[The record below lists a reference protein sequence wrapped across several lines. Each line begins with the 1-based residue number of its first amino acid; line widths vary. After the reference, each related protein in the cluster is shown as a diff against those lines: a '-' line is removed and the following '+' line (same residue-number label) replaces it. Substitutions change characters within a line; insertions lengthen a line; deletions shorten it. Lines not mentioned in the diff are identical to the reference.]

1 MASLFGGFVARLDG
15 KVAFITGIGRG
26 QGRSHALKLASEG
39 ADIIGVDICADFD
52 SVAYPMSTTA
62 DLEETVRLVEGLDRR
77 IVARVADVRD
87 LPTLRGVVSEGVA
100 ELGRLDFIV
109 ANAGI
114 SPGLFRETTPEE
126 DKQAW
131 DDVIGV
137 NLTGVWNTTQAGIP
151 HILAGGRGGAVVLTG
166 STAGL
171 RGMGG
176 GGYGVAKHG
185 VVGIMR
191 GLANDLAPQSVR
203 VNVVHPTAVN
213 TLMATNEVMQA
224 FLSTQVEKGIHLR
237 NALPV
242 DMVEPA
248 DISAAIAFLL
258 SDDARYITGTNLPVD
273 AGFVNRI
280 G

>member
-1 MASLFGGFVARLDG
+1 MGRFDG
-15 KVAFITGIGRG
+15 KVAFITGIGHG
-26 QGRSHALKLASEG
+26 QGRSHALRLASEG
-39 ADIIGVDICADFD
+39 ADIIGVDICTDFD
-52 SVAYPMSTTA
+52 SVGYAMATK
-62 DLEETVRLVEGLDRR
+62 DELWETVSQVKALGRR
-77 IVARVADVRD
+77 IVAGVADVRD
-87 LPTLRGVVSEGVA
+87 RKALRAVVDEGVS
-100 ELGRLDFIV
+100 ELGRLDYAV

-114 SPGLFRETTPEE
+114 SPGLFRQTTE
-126 DKQAW
+126 DEDIQAW
-131 DDVIGV
+131 EDGIGV
-137 NLTGVWNTTQAGIP
+137 NLTGVWNTTQVAIP
-151 HILAGGRGGAVVLTG
+151 HIIAGGRGGAITLTG

-176 GGYGVAKHG
+176 GAYGVAKHG

-191 GLANDLAPQSVR
+191 GLANDLAPHSIR

-213 TLMATNEVMQA
+213 TIMATNEAMQA
-224 FLSTQVEKGIHLR
+224 FLATQVEKGVHLR

-242 DMVEPA
+242 DMIEPE

-258 SDDARYITGTNLPVD
+258 SDEARYVTGTNFPVD

>member
-1 MASLFGGFVARLDG
+1 MARLEG

-26 QGRSHALKLASEG
+26 QGRSHAVRLASEG
-39 ADIIGVDICADFD
+39 ADIIGVDICADFE
-52 SVAYPMSTTA
+52 SVGYPMSSEA
-62 DLEETVRLVEGLDRR
+62 DLAETVKLVEAQDRR

-87 LPTLRGVVSEGVA
+87 LPALRQVVEDGVA
-100 ELGRLDFIV
+100 QLGRLDFVV

-114 SPGLFRETTPEE
+114 SPGHFRATTPEE

-137 NLTGVWNTTQAGIP
+137 NLTGVWNATQAGIP
-151 HILAGGRGGAVVLTG
+151 HIVAGGRGGSIVLTG

-191 GLANDLAPQSVR
+191 GLANDLAPQSIR

-213 TLMATNEVMQA
+213 TMMATNDAMQA
-224 FLSTQVEKGIHLR
+224 FLATQVDKGIHLR

-258 SDDARYITGTNLPVD
+258 SDEARYITGTNLPVD

>member
-1 MASLFGGFVARLDG
+1 MARLEG
-15 KVAFITGIGRG
+15 KVAFITGVGRG
-26 QGRSHALKLASEG
+26 QGRSHALRLAAEG
-39 ADIIGVDICADFD
+39 ADIIGVDICADFA
-52 SVAYPMSTTA
+52 SVAYPMSSRA
-62 DLEETVRLVEGLDRR
+62 DLEETVRQVEALDRR
-77 IVARVADVRD
+77 MLARVADVRD
-87 LPTLRGVVSEGVA
+87 LPALQSAVEAGVA
-100 ELGRLDFIV
+100 EFGRLDFIV

-114 SPGLFRETTPEE
+114 SPGHFRLTTPEE

-137 NLTGVWNTTQAGIP
+137 NLTGVWNATQAGIP
-151 HILAGGRGGAVVLTG
+151 HIAAGGRGGSIVLTG

-191 GLANDLAPQSVR
+191 GLANDLAPQSIR

-213 TLMATNEVMQA
+213 TLMATNDAMQG

-237 NALPV
+237 NPLPV

-248 DISAAIAFLL
+248 DISAAVAFLL

>member
-1 MASLFGGFVARLDG
+1 VGKLDG
-15 KVAFITGIGRG
+15 KVAFVTGIGRG
-26 QGRSHALKLASEG
+26 QGRSHAVRLASEG
-39 ADIIGVDICADFD
+39 ADIIGVDICADFA
-52 SVAYPMSTTA
+52 SVAYPMSSKA
-62 DLEETVRLVEGLDRR
+62 DLDETVSLVEGLDRR
-77 IVARVADVRD
+77 IVAEVADVRE
-87 LPTLRGVVSEGVA
+87 LGALKRVVAAGVQ
-100 ELGRLDFIV
+100 ELGRLDFVV

-114 SPGLFRETTPEE
+114 SPGLFRATTDEE
-126 DKQAW
+126 DAQAW

-137 NLTGVWNTTQAGIP
+137 NLTGVWNTTQAAIP
-151 HILAGGRGGAVVLTG
+151 HIVAGGRGGSIVLTG

-191 GLANDLAPQSVR
+191 GLANDLAPQSIR

-213 TLMATNEVMQA
+213 TLMATNDVMQA
-224 FLSTQVEKGIHLR
+224 FLATQVDKGIHLR

-242 DMVEPA
+242 DMVEPS
-248 DISAAIAFLL
+248 DISAAVAFLL
-258 SDDARYITGTNLPVD
+258 SDEARYITGTNLPVD

>member
-1 MASLFGGFVARLDG
+1 MGRLEG

-26 QGRSHALKLASEG
+26 QGRSHALRLAAAG
-39 ADIIGVDICADFD
+39 ADIIGVDLCADIA
-52 SVAYPMSTTA
+52 SVPYPMSSQQ
-62 DLEETVRLVEGLDRR
+62 DLKETVSQVESLDRR
-77 IVARVADVRD
+77 IVAEVADVRD
-87 LPTLRGVVSEGVA
+87 LPALRNVVAAGVERF
-100 ELGRLDFIV
+100 GRLDFAV

-114 SPGLFRETTPEE
+114 SPGHFRETTPEE
-126 DKQAW
+126 DAQAW
-131 DDVIGV
+131 KDAIDV
-137 NLTGVWNTTQAGIP
+137 NLTGVWNTTQAAIP
-151 HILAGGRGGAVVLTG
+151 HIIAGNRGGAIVLTG

-191 GLANDLAPQSVR
+191 GLANDLAPHSIR
-203 VNVVHPTAVN
+203 VNVIHPTAVN
-213 TLMATNEVMQA
+213 TLMATNDAMQA
-224 FLSTQVEKGIHLR
+224 FLATQVDKGIHLR

-248 DISAAIAFLL
+248 DISAAVEFLL

>member
-1 MASLFGGFVARLDG
+1 VQRLQG

-26 QGRSHALKLASEG
+26 QGRSHAVRLAAEG
-39 ADIIGVDICADFD
+39 ADIIGVDVCADFD
-52 SVAYPMSTTA
+52 SVAYPMSSEA
-62 DLEETVRLVEGLDRR
+62 DLAETVALVEKQDRR
-77 IVARVADVRD
+77 ILARVADTRD
-87 LPTLRGVVSEGVA
+87 RRALRAVVDEGVA
-100 ELGRLDFIV
+100 EFGRLDFAV

-114 SPGLFRETTPEE
+114 SPGLFKLTTE
-126 DKQAW
+126 DEDIQAW
-131 DDVIGV
+131 DDAIAV
-137 NLTGVWNTTQAGIP
+137 NLTGVWNTTQVAIP
-151 HILAGGRGGAVVLTG
+151 HIVNGGRGGAIVLTG

-191 GLANDLAPQSVR
+191 GLANDLAPHSIR

-213 TLMATNEVMQA
+213 TLMATNDAMQG
-224 FLSTQVEKGIHLR
+224 FLATQVDKGIHLR

-242 DMVEPA
+242 DMIEPA
-248 DISAAIAFLL
+248 DVSGAVAYLL
-258 SDDARYITGTNLPVD
+258 SDEGRYITGTNLPVD

>member
-1 MASLFGGFVARLDG
+1 MGRFDG

-26 QGRSHALKLASEG
+26 QGRSHAVRLASEG
-39 ADIIGVDICADFD
+39 ADIIGVDICADFA
-52 SVAYPMSTTA
+52 SVAYPMASEA
-62 DLEETVRLVEGLDRR
+62 ELAETVKLVEEHDRR

-87 LPTLRGVVSEGVA
+87 RKALRDIVGEGVA
-100 ELGRLDFIV
+100 QFGRLDFAV

-114 SPGLFRETTPEE
+114 SPGQFRQTTEEE
-126 DKQAW
+126 DEQAW
-131 DDVIGV
+131 DDAIGV
-137 NLTGVWNTTQAGIP
+137 NLTGVWNTAQAAIP
-151 HILAGGRGGAVVLTG
+151 HIVAGGRGGGIVLTG

-191 GLANDLAPQSVR
+191 GLANDLAPHSIR

-213 TLMATNEVMQA
+213 TMMATNDAMQA
-224 FLSTQVEKGIHLR
+224 FLATQVDKGIHLR

-258 SDDARYITGTNLPVD
+258 SDEARYVTGINFPVD

>member
-1 MASLFGGFVARLDG
+1 MGRLEG

-26 QGRSHALKLASEG
+26 QGRSHALRLAAAG
-39 ADIIGVDICADFD
+39 ADIIGVDICADIA
-52 SVAYPMSTTA
+52 SVPYPMSSREE
-62 DLEETVRLVEGLDRR
+62 LKETVSQVESLDRR
-77 IVARVADVRD
+77 IVAEVADVRD
-87 LPTLRGVVSEGVA
+87 LLALRNVVATGLA
-100 ELGRLDFIV
+100 QFGRLDFVV

-114 SPGLFRETTPEE
+114 SPGQFRETTPEE
-126 DKQAW
+126 DAQAW
-131 DDVIGV
+131 KDAIDV
-137 NLTGVWNTTQAGIP
+137 NLTGVWNTTQAAIP
-151 HILAGGRGGAVVLTG
+151 HIIAGNRGGAIVLTG

-191 GLANDLAPQSVR
+191 GLANDLAPHSIR

-213 TLMATNEVMQA
+213 TLMATNDAMQA
-224 FLSTQVEKGIHLR
+224 FLATQVDKGIHLR

-248 DISAAIAFLL
+248 DISAAVEFLL

>member
-1 MASLFGGFVARLDG
+1 VARLEG
-15 KVAFITGIGRG
+15 KVAFITGVARG
-26 QGRSHALKLASEG
+26 QGRSHALRLASEG
-39 ADIIGVDICADFD
+39 ADVIGVDICADFS
-52 SVAYPMSTTA
+52 SVPYPMASKE
-62 DLEETVRLVEGLDRR
+62 DLDETVSLVAGLDRR
-77 IVARVADVRD
+77 MVARIADVRD
-87 LPTLRGVVSEGVA
+87 LAALRGAVGAGVA
-100 ELGRLDFIV
+100 ELGRLDFVV

-114 SPGLFRETTPEE
+114 SPMAFRETTDEE
-126 DKQAW
+126 NEQAW
-131 DDVIGV
+131 NDVIGV
-137 NLTGVWNTTQAGIP
+137 NLTGVWNATQAGLP
-151 HILAGGRGGAVVLTG
+151 HILAGGRGGSMVLTG

-191 GLANDLAPQSVR
+191 GLANDLAPHNIR

-213 TLMATNEVMQA
+213 TMMANNQAMQD
-224 FLSTQVEKGIHLR
+224 FLATQVDKGIHLR
-237 NALPV
+237 NALPI
-242 DMVEPA
+242 DMVEPE

-258 SDDARYITGTNLPVD
+258 SDEGRYITGTNLPVD

>member
-1 MASLFGGFVARLDG
+1 MERLEG

-26 QGRSHALKLASEG
+26 QGRSHALRLAAAG
-39 ADIIGVDICADFD
+39 ADIIGVDICADIA
-52 SVAYPMSTTA
+52 SVPYPMSSPEE
-62 DLEETVRLVEGLDRR
+62 LKETVSQVESLGRR
-77 IVARVADVRD
+77 IVAEVADVRD
-87 LPTLRGVVSEGVA
+87 LPALRSVVATGVDMF
-100 ELGRLDFIV
+100 GRLDFAV

-114 SPGLFRETTPEE
+114 SPGQFRETTPEE
-126 DKQAW
+126 DAQAW
-131 DDVIGV
+131 KDAIDV
-137 NLTGVWNTTQAGIP
+137 NLTGVWHTTQAAIP
-151 HILAGGRGGAVVLTG
+151 HIIAGNRGGAIVLTG

-191 GLANDLAPQSVR
+191 GLANDLAPHSIR

-213 TLMATNEVMQA
+213 TLMATNDAMQA
-224 FLSTQVEKGIHLR
+224 FLATQVDKGIHLR

-248 DISAAIAFLL
+248 DISAAVEFLL

>member
-1 MASLFGGFVARLDG
+1 MQRLQG
-15 KVAFITGIGRG
+15 KVAFVTGIGRG
-26 QGRSHALKLASEG
+26 QGRSHAVRLASEG
-39 ADIIGVDICADFD
+39 ADIIGVDICADFE
-52 SVAYPMSTTA
+52 SVPYPMSSEA
-62 DLEETVRLVEGLDRR
+62 DLAETVALVEKQDRR
-77 IVARVADVRD
+77 IIARVADTRD
-87 LPTLRGVVSEGVA
+87 RTALRAVVEEGVA
-100 ELGRLDFIV
+100 EFGRLDFAV

-114 SPGLFRETTPEE
+114 SPMAFRQTTE
-126 DKQAW
+126 DEDIQAW
-131 DDVIGV
+131 DDAIAV
-137 NLTGVWNTTQAGIP
+137 NLTGVWNTTQVAVP
-151 HILAGGRGGAVVLTG
+151 HIIAGGRGGAIVLTG

-176 GGYGVAKHG
+176 GGYGAAKHG

-191 GLANDLAPQSVR
+191 GLANDLAPHSIR

-213 TLMATNEVMQA
+213 TMMATNDAMQA
-224 FLSTQVEKGIHLR
+224 FLATQVDKGIHLR

-248 DISAAIAFLL
+248 DISGAVAYLL
-258 SDDARYITGTNLPVD
+258 SDEGRYITGTNLPVD

>member
-1 MASLFGGFVARLDG
+1 VARLEG

-26 QGRSHALKLASEG
+26 QGRSHAVRLASEG
-39 ADIIGVDICADFD
+39 ADIIGVDICADFA
-52 SVAYPMSTTA
+52 SVAYPMSSKA
-62 DLEETVRLVEGLDRR
+62 DLEETVRLVEAQDRR

-87 LPTLRGVVSEGVA
+87 LPALRAVVAEGVA
-100 ELGRLDFIV
+100 QLGRLDYVV

-114 SPGLFRETTPEE
+114 SPGLFRMTTPEE
-126 DKQAW
+126 DKEAW

-137 NLTGVWNTTQAGIP
+137 NLTGVWNATQAGVP
-151 HILAGGRGGAVVLTG
+151 HLVEGGRGGSIVLTG

-191 GLANDLAPQSVR
+191 GLANDLAPHSIR

-224 FLSTQVEKGIHLR
+224 FLETQVEKGIHLR

-248 DISAAIAFLL
+248 DISAAVAFLL
-258 SDDARYITGTNLPVD
+258 SDEARYITGTNLPVD

>member
-1 MASLFGGFVARLDG
+1 MARLEG
-15 KVAFITGIGRG
+15 KVAFITGVARG
-26 QGRSHALKLASEG
+26 QGRSHALRLASEG

-52 SVAYPMSTTA
+52 SVAYPMASRA
-62 DLEETVRLVEGLDRR
+62 ELDETVALVEKLDRR
-77 IVARVADVRD
+77 MIARVADVRD
-87 LPTLRGVVSEGVA
+87 LPALRGAVEDGVQ

-137 NLTGVWNTTQAGIP
+137 NLTGVWNATQAGIP
-151 HILAGGRGGAVVLTG
+151 HIVAGGRGGSIVLTG

-191 GLANDLAPQSVR
+191 GLANDLAPQSIR

-213 TLMATNEVMQA
+213 TLMATNEVMLA

>member
-1 MASLFGGFVARLDG
+1 MARLEG
-15 KVAFITGIGRG
+15 RVAFITGIGRG
-26 QGRSHALKLASEG
+26 QGRSHAVRLAAAG
-39 ADIIGVDICADFD
+39 ADIIGVDICANFE
-52 SVAYPMSTTA
+52 SVAYPMSSTE
-62 DLEETVRLVEGLDRR
+62 DLKETVSLVEEQGRR
-77 IVARVADVRD
+77 IVAQVADVRD
-87 LPTLRGVVSEGVA
+87 LAALRNAAADGVQEF
-100 ELGRLDFIV
+100 GRLDFVV

-114 SPGLFRETTPEE
+114 SPGHFREMTSEE
-126 DKQAW
+126 SERAW
-131 DDVIGV
+131 TDAIDV

-151 HILAGGRGGAVVLTG
+151 HIIAGNRGGSIVLTG

-176 GGYGVAKHG
+176 GGYGAAKHG

-191 GLANDLAPQSVR
+191 GLANDLAPHSIR

-213 TLMATNEVMQA
+213 TMMAVNGAMQA
-224 FLSTQVEKGIHLR
+224 FLATQVEKGIHLR

-242 DMVEPA
+242 DMVEPE
-248 DISAAIAFLL
+248 DISAAVEFLL

>member
-1 MASLFGGFVARLDG
+1 VARLEG

-26 QGRSHALKLASEG
+26 QGRSHALRLASEG
-39 ADIIGVDICADFD
+39 ADIIGVDICADFA
-52 SVAYPMSTTA
+52 SVAYPMSSKA
-62 DLEETVRLVEGLDRR
+62 DLDETVRLVEGLDRR
-77 IVARVADVRD
+77 IVAQVADVRD
-87 LPTLRGVVSEGVA
+87 LPALKAATAAGVQEF
-100 ELGRLDFIV
+100 GRLDFVV

-137 NLTGVWNTTQAGIP
+137 NLTGVWNATQAAIP
-151 HILAGGRGGAVVLTG
+151 HIKAGGRGGSIVLTG

-191 GLANDLAPQSVR
+191 GLANDLAPDSIR

-242 DMVEPA
+242 DMIEPA

-258 SDDARYITGTNLPVD
+258 SDEARYITGTNLPVD